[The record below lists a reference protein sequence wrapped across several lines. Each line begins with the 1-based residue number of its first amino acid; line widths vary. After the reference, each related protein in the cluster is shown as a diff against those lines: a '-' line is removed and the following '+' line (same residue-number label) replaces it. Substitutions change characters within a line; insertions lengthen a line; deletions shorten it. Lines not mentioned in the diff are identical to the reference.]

1 MADLSIT
8 VANVV
13 AGSNAVKETGIAG
26 ETITAGQPVYK
37 DAASKRFM
45 KADSNSAVPG
55 ASVAYGVALHGSL
68 LYQPLTVQK
77 SGDITI
83 GAALT
88 AGSAYYLSETAGG
101 IQPVADVGAGE
112 NVCVL
117 GFAKSTTV
125 LALDISNPATL

>member
-13 AGSNAVKETGIAG
+13 AGANAVKETGIAG

-45 KADSNSAVPG
+45 KAKSTSAVPG
-55 ASVAYGVALHGSL
+55 ASVAYGIALHGSL

-83 GAALT
+83 GSAIT
-88 AGSAYYLSETAGG
+88 VGSAYYLSETAGG
-101 IQPVADVGAGE
+101 IEPVADLAAGE

-117 GFAKSTTV
+117 GFAKTTTV
-125 LALDISNPATL
+125 LDLKISNPGTL